1 MQTVTVQLVPTIE
14 KRQKQPSNK
23 IHNENQTLTENIL
36 EPNETSFQP
45 SSNQNIIGR
54 DIEASSNEKAI
65 RNDADSDNARRIA
78 NGKCP
83 IETSPTSP
91 LLPLVGLQ
99 REDHQSVYHR
109 GKMPRHKH
117 PKKKKLSSPATP
129 LRARNS
135 SASEGFA
142 PGTSTS
148 SREQNKA
155 ISREKE
161 NV

>member
-1 MQTVTVQLVPTIE
+1 MQTVTVQLVPTIVR
-14 KRQKQPSNK
+14 RQKQPSNK
-23 IHNENQTLTENIL
+23 MHNENPTLTENII
-36 EPNETSFQP
+36 EPNEATFQP

-54 DIEASSNEKAI
+54 DIEASSNEKVI
-65 RNDADSDNARRIA
+65 RNDADVANARGIA

-83 IETSPTSP
+83 IEISPTS
-91 LLPLVGLQ
+91 LLPLAGLQ
-99 REDHQSVYHR
+99 REDHQSLYHR
-109 GKMPRHKH
+109 GKTPRHKH
-117 PKKKKLSSPATP
+117 PKKKKLSSPASP

-135 SASEGFA
+135 PASESFN

-148 SREQNKA
+148 SKEQNKV